1 MDRRKFLSA
10 PVKSVAA
17 AKPAANPAAE
27 AQKRSYLTNAMLINQ
42 DGKKFR
48 FYDDLIRGKITI
60 VNMMYAKCDGIC
72 PAVTSNLKRVY
83 QGLKGRIGVDTFMY
97 SITLRPE
104 QDGPAAL
111 KHFAQMHRAD
121 LPGWQFLTG
130 NADEIETIRFRLFRW
145 DHPGLDND
153 IDQHTGMV
161 FLFNDSLSRNC
172 KTPAMSSVRSL
183 LKTISWMDPVPV
195 QAERARRDA
204 AKMVAEFEREA
215 AWANGEKWAKGAVE
229 VGGK

>member
-10 PVKSVAA
+10 PVTKGAA
-17 AKPAANPAAE
+17 AADAAAE
-27 AQKRSYLTNAMLINQ
+27 AQKRSYLTNALLTTHE
-42 DGKKFR
+42 GKKVR
-48 FYDDLIRGKITI
+48 FYDDLIRNKITI
-60 VNMMYAKCDGIC
+60 INMMYAKCDGIC
-72 PAVTSNLKRVY
+72 PMVTSNLKKVY

-97 SITLRPE
+97 SISLKPE
-104 QDGPAAL
+104 QDSPKAL
-111 KHFAQMHRAD
+111 KHFAEMHSAN

-130 NADEIETIRFRLFRW
+130 DADEIETIRFRLFRW

-161 FLFNDSLSRNC
+161 FLFNDNLSRTC

-195 QAERARRDA
+195 QAERAHRDA
-204 AKMVAEFEREA
+204 AKMVEKFRREA
-215 AWANGEKWAKGAVE
+215 AWANGEKWAKGAVDI
-229 VGGK
+229 GR

>member
-10 PVKSVAA
+10 PVEKGAPDRA
-17 AKPAANPAAE
+17 AAE
-27 AQKRSYLTNAMLINQ
+27 AQKRAYLTNAVLTTHE
-42 DGKKFR
+42 GKKVK
-48 FYDDLIRGKITI
+48 FYDDLIRGKIVL

-72 PAVTSNLKRVY
+72 PAVTTNLKRVY

-97 SITLRPE
+97 SITLKPQ

-111 KHFAQMHRAD
+111 KHFAEMHHAN

-130 NADEIETIRFRLFRW
+130 DADAIETIRFRLFRW

-161 FLFNDSLSRNC
+161 FAFNDNLSRSC
-172 KTPAMSSVRSL
+172 KTPAMSTVRGL
-183 LKTISWMDPVPV
+183 LDTVAGLDPIPV
-195 QAERARRDA
+195 QAARARRDA
-204 AKMVAEFEREA
+204 AKLVEGFRREA
-215 AWANGEKWAKGAVE
+215 AWANGEKWAKGAVKI
-229 VGGK
+229 G

>member
-10 PVKSVAA
+10 PVTKGVSAA
-17 AKPAANPAAE
+17 DAE
-27 AQKRSYLTNAMLINQ
+27 LRSQTRSYLTNAVLTNQ
-42 DGKKFR
+42 DGKKVR
-48 FYDDLIRGKITI
+48 FYDDLIKDKITI

-72 PAVTSNLKRVY
+72 PMVTSNLKKVY

-97 SITLRPE
+97 SITLKPE
-104 QDGPAAL
+104 QDSPLAL
-111 KHFAQMHRAD
+111 KRFAEMHSAN

-130 NADEIETIRFRLFRW
+130 DPDEIETIRFRLYRW

-161 FLFNDSLSRNC
+161 FLYNDNLFRTC

-183 LKTISWMDPVPV
+183 LKTISWMDPIPV
-195 QAERARRDA
+195 QAARAHRDA
-204 AKMVAEFEREA
+204 AKLVAEFEREA
-215 AWANGEKWAKGAVE
+215 AWARGEKWAKGAVAI
-229 VGGK
+229 GK